1 MPSDSDAA
9 AWAAFDSG
17 FDHGEIELKTAN
29 IDGVFSASK
38 ISDAAGLVLPANI
51 TGQIGNE
58 SFDWGAIDA
67 NGADVRAANLR
78 GQILGDD
85 DFDWSKVDPHGEIV
99 LKPNLPT
106 NLDSNAFDGIDVPS

>member
-1 MPSDSDAA
+1 MSSDSDAA
-9 AWAAFDSG
+9 KWAAFDPG
-17 FDHGEIELKTAN
+17 FDHGEIELRTAN

-67 NGADVRAANLR
+67 KGADVRAANLR

-85 DFDWSKVDPHGEIV
+85 DFNWSKLDPHGEIV

>member
-1 MPSDSDAA
+1 MPP
-9 AWAAFDSG
+9 
-17 FDHGEIELKTAN
+17 
-29 IDGVFSASK
+29 
-38 ISDAAGLVLPANI
+38 AGLVKERLRKRVMASK
-51 TGQIGNE
+51 GVDGHE
-58 SFDWGAIDA
+58 EGGAA
-67 NGADVRAANLR
+67 LAERRSGADVRAANLR